1 MEKKTRSRLSPNARK
16 SMILGHAARL
26 ISAEGVSAVNMKR
39 LGKEVGVSKALVY
52 NYYPNVTL
60 VLKALLTREYRH
72 LRKLQF
78 EAAESGKA
86 LE

>member
-26 ISAEGVSAVNMKR
+26 ISAEGVSAVNMER

-60 VLKALLTREYRH
+60 VLQALLTREYRH